1 MNRMNSS
8 PLVSVVIPTYN
19 RASLIC
25 ATLEDV
31 FRQTYR
37 NIEVILVDDA
47 SSDDTESQLGSYRER
62 IRFVRLARNS
72 GPGAARNKGVELASG
87 EIIAFQDSDDRW
99 DPIKLERQV
108 DLLQRAGESAPCC
121 LCNALLG
128 SWRGAPRHSF
138 DITGIHPGHS
148 EGLWLN
154 PAEVLA
160 NGGIFFNQAV
170 AVRKAAFQKAG
181 GFDPSL
187 RCLEDWDLAL
197 RLGLLGPFAYTA
209 ESLAMWNPGS
219 QMSLT
224 AESLSHPIAMIEN
237 SISLLE
243 KVLGTLPD
251 RAESRRI
258 RRLLTVKLRA
268 CKRELSYLR
277 GCQDSS
283 PVRRKVAAWMGYVER
298 LRRGLYRRS
307 PMFPRMVTSP
317 LVESVTSYQ
326 ETLVAR

>member
-1 MNRMNSS
+1 MNTMNPS

-19 RASLIC
+19 RGSIIG

-62 IRFVRLARNS
+62 IRFFRLARNS
-72 GPGAARNKGVELASG
+72 GPGGARNKGVELAAG

-99 DPIKLERQV
+99 DPTKLERQV
-108 DLLQRAGESAPCC
+108 DLLQRAGQSVPCC

-197 RLGLLGPFAYTA
+197 RLALLGPFAYTA
-209 ESLAMWNPGS
+209 ESLATWNPGS
-219 QMSLT
+219 EMSLT
-224 AESLSHPIAMIEN
+224 AESLGHPIVMIEN
-237 SISLLE
+237 SIGLLE

-251 RAESRRI
+251 DAESRRI
-258 RRLLTVKLRA
+258 RKLLTVKLRA
-268 CKRELSYLR
+268 CKRELNLLQGR
-277 GCQDSS
+277 QDAS
-283 PVRRKVAAWMGYVER
+283 PVRRKAAVLMAYVER

-307 PMFPRMVTSP
+307 PSFPRMVTSP
-317 LVESVTSYQ
+317 LAESVTTYQ
-326 ETLVAR
+326 ETLAAR